1 MKKGFTFKAVRVV
14 TVLVL
19 AVMIAIL
26 LITLRPKAK
35 RITPKKTG
43 VLVEILTVKAQD
55 LNMIIETYGTVKPRE
70 ILKLVAEVKG
80 KIVKICPSFEE
91 GGFIK
96 KGAVLIKID
105 PRTYQLEVKRRRVQ
119 IDQIKAESKHL
130 QQEIKNLE
138 ASINIAKSDVTL
150 AQANFFRLKKL
161 MSEKVVAQTTLDKT
175 EQKYLA
181 RLEHLQGLENQL
193 ALTGPLKEK
202 LKAQRDMA
210 RVLLGQ
216 AELDLERTSIV
227 APFDGWVLEKS
238 VEVGLHVKSGQ
249 YLGGIYSAG
258 ALDIEVRIPVKDLK
272 WLPPD
277 SSPGLAPEAEIFL
290 DSPDNPRPWKGHLAR
305 RLAKM
310 DEKTRTLPV
319 IIEVSETAASVE
331 NPSVENPGVFH
342 LKPGMF
348 VTVKI
353 KGGKIE
359 QVFVLPRHVIHNGD
373 VVYIMQDNKLK
384 IKPVNVLRRFK
395 DSVFVDRGLVD
406 GDLVI
411 SSPLSGATEGM
422 KVRGQGGR
430 K

>member
-14 TVLVL
+14 IVLVL

-35 RITPKKTG
+35 RVTPIKTG
-43 VLVEILTVKAQD
+43 VLVKILTAKAQD

-96 KGAVLIKID
+96 KGTVLIKID
-105 PRTYQLEVKRRRVQ
+105 PRTYQLEVERRKIQ
-119 IDQIKAESKHL
+119 IDQIKAEFKHL

-150 AQANFFRLKKL
+150 VKNDFFRLKKL
-161 MSEKVVAQTTLDKT
+161 MSEKVVAQTMLDKAK
-175 EQKYLA
+175 QRYLA
-181 RLEHLQGLENQL
+181 RLEHLQELENQL

-210 RVLLGQ
+210 VVLLGQ

-227 APFDGWVLEKS
+227 APFNGWVLEKT

-249 YLGGIYSAG
+249 YLGGTYSAG
-258 ALDIEVRIPVKDLK
+258 AFDIEVRIPVKDLK

-277 SSPGLAPEAEIFL
+277 SSPGLVPEAEIFF
-290 DSPDNPRPWKGHLAR
+290 DSVDNPRPWKGHLAR

-319 IIEVSETAASVE
+319 IIEVSESAASVE
-331 NPSVENPGVFH
+331 NSGVFH

-353 KGGKIE
+353 KGKKIKH
-359 QVFVLPRHVIHNGD
+359 VFVLPRHVVHNGD
-373 VVYIMQDNKLK
+373 VVYIVQDNQLK
-384 IKPVNVLRRFK
+384 IKPVNALRRFK
-395 DSVFVDRGLVD
+395 DSIFVDRGLVD

-411 SSPLSGATEGM
+411 SSPLSGAADGM
-422 KVRGQGGR
+422 QVRRQMTNDR